1 MDVIKEYWHQIIFI
15 GLAIVMFTKL
25 REQTSDLRKDVNEI
39 QRRELYAKFVQAR
52 AEIDIMNKQI
62 SSLWEFVNKMRDKF
76 NGNK

>member
-1 MDVIKEYWHQIIFI
+1 M
-15 GLAIVMFTKL
+15 MFTKL

>member
-1 MDVIKEYWHQIIFI
+1 MDVIKEYWQQIIFI

-52 AEIDIMNKQI
+52 AEIDILNKQI
-62 SSLWEFVNKMRDKF
+62 SSLWEFVNKMRDKL